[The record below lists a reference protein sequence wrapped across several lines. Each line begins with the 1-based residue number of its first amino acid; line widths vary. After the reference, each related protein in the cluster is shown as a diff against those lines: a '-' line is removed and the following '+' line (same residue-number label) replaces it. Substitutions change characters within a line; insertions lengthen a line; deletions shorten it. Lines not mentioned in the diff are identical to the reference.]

1 MPHREHLKVAKIGKL
16 NQNKKVE
23 LSEAMSPEDE
33 QALATHSR
41 EIAKILHRNAP
52 KEAIK
57 TLEGIE
63 TTVRGQIQSYVNPEI
78 ALFLSKLKQEST
90 KEENAPS

>member
-1 MPHREHLKVAKIGKL
+1 VKP

-23 LSEAMSPEDE
+23 LRETMSPEDE
-33 QALATHSR
+33 QALANYSR
-41 EIAKILHRNAP
+41 EIGRILHRNAP

-63 TTVRGQIQSYVNPEI
+63 TTVRGQILEYVNPEI
-78 ALFLSKLKQEST
+78 ALFLSKLKQESIQ
-90 KEENAPS
+90 EENEQS